1 MSPDLLQSEV
11 HILLC
16 LDTLLTQAALPREG
30 HPLSG
35 GEGILATE
43 MKRHL
48 RTIS

>member
-1 MSPDLLQSEV
+1 MRPDLLQPEV

-16 LDTLLTQAALPREG
+16 LDTLLTQAALPSEG

-35 GEGILATE
+35 GEGVLATE
-43 MKRHL
+43 MKWHF